1 MANNDPPD
9 ESYLSIGGGRPPF
22 AFDQPKHQK
31 IRSGVRLR
39 DILADLAFP
48 IPQMISAPGNSDRTD
63 WLAEDKAQHE
73 RAMMREWGE
82 RPPTEDKLAAM
93 YEKDFLQ
100 NAGELA
106 PSVPRFLQI
115 ASGAKKY
122 GSPLGPFTKVL
133 KKVGPAALLG
143 GALIEPALE
152 KLGAW
157 YGSRGI
163 EGGTIIPGG
172 DPEAHQRAREQR
184 RREAEELDRLAKERE
199 IARLRGS
206 SYYALN

>member
-1 MANNDPPD
+1 MPTTEELA
-9 ESYLSIGGGRPPF
+9 SIAQREIGREPIKVP
-22 AFDQPKHQK
+22 HQK
-31 IRSGVRLR
+31 ISSGVRLR

-122 GSPLGPFTKVL
+122 GSALGGATKVL
-133 KKVGPAALLG
+133 KKAGPAALLG

-184 RREAEELDRLAKERE
+184 RREAEAARDRLIEQRKASS
-199 IARLRGS
+199 LPPDYYSLGS
-206 SYYALN
+206 KR